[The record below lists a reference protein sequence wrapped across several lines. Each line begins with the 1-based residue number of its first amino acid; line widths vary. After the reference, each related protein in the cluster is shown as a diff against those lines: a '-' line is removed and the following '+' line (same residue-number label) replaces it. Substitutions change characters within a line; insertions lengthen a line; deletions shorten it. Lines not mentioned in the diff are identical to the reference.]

1 MADYVPDIDQLPYPG
16 SLPTPFP
23 VVLRGHD
30 GQEVAFVDF
39 QDRPLYS
46 TADFLNGWS
55 DEEVEFFQ
63 YRKGERVAGTSN
75 ITTSR
80 TATERD
86 TNIAVKGQMS
96 GTQEGFVFSIQP
108 EIFLFNTDAEDPVNA
123 TTWTVD
129 GSIGLPFPR
138 AVHLATLAAF
148 CTMKLTTAK
157 QVVHQ
162 VGFGMHN
169 TGAGAVTFGSY
180 SGGSLVEA
188 ERSLGNQGVPGHGS
202 VRSFAVP
209 FHIAQNATFSVTL
222 QNPTGRTI
230 NWLDESDSPAPSAIE
245 NALIQ
250 IRVNLGGFFK
260 RGVTG
265 GT

>member
-1 MADYVPDIDQLPYPG
+1 MNGYVPDVSQLPDPS

-46 TADFLNGWS
+46 TADLLNGWS

-63 YRKGERVAGTSN
+63 YKKGDRVAGTSN

-80 TATERD
+80 TATSRD
-86 TNIAVKGQMS
+86 TNVAVKGQMS

-108 EIFLFNTDAEDPVNA
+108 EIFLFYTDAEDPGDA
-123 TTWTVD
+123 RTWAID
-129 GSIGLPFPR
+129 AAIGLPFPR
-138 AVHLATLAAF
+138 AVHLATLASF
-148 CTMKLTTAK
+148 CMMRLHTAK
-157 QVVHQ
+157 EVVHE

-180 SGGSLVEA
+180 TGGALVEA

-209 FHIAQNATFSVTL
+209 FHIAQNASFGVTL
-222 QNPTGRTI
+222 TNPTSRTI
-230 NWLDESDSPAPSAIE
+230 DWLDETDSPAPSAID

-250 IRVNLGGFFK
+250 IRVNLGGLFK